1 MLALSALLSGFLG
14 SLCAFEAQ
22 RVLPAANAQPFFALT
37 PVFGGAW
44 ACALLDERIDPALA
58 ISALVMIGAALL
70 ASTDRSVASVSAS
83 AATEEEEDDDDD
95 EGASAAQAAR
105 RDHRP
110 LIAPAQR
117 SR

>member
-1 MLALSALLSGFLG
+1 
-14 SLCAFEAQ
+14 
-22 RVLPAANAQPFFALT
+22 
-37 PVFGGAW
+37 
-44 ACALLDERIDPALA
+44 
-58 ISALVMIGAALL
+58 MIGAALL